1 MGCADFGDYMVH
13 RRQAIDLV
21 GLVIQLAGFIV
32 LISLFFPTIRRALAG
47 FSILG
52 VCVSI
57 FIVVCLI
64 GFSVYRLTFR
74 LNNPT
79 TENPFA
85 SANDAS
91 DPNAKSGE
99 TNSGGSS
106 SSDDVGSEAV
116 PDVLEPALRR
126 RYPWRREMA
135 DNS

>member
-1 MGCADFGDYMVH
+1 MGCADFGGHMVH

-52 VCVSI
+52 VCISI

-74 LNNPT
+74 SNNPT
-79 TENPFA
+79 KENPFA
-85 SANDAS
+85 SANNAS
-91 DPNAKSGE
+91 DPNAKPGERNSGE
-99 TNSGGSS
+99 SA
-106 SSDDVGSEAV
+106 SSDDVDSEAA

-126 RYPWRREMA
+126 RYPWRHEMA